1 MATDMFARL
10 RLRKFG
16 TPAALLLVCAGFALL
31 SPDAFATAGNLVN
44 ITQQMSLLAIIALG
58 ATFVMVLGE
67 FDLAVSAQAS
77 WAGIA
82 MFLLLQGGAGVASA
96 MLATLATCAAFG
108 AASGLLVAIWAVPSF
123 IATLSVGT
131 IIGGFTFWAS
141 GGATLLGAVP
151 HGFRG
156 LGRGDVAGVPTP
168 TLWMAAMFLAGG
180 FVLAQTEFGRRL
192 YAIGGNR
199 EAARLAGVPVRRDM
213 VAAFVLSGVLSGLAG
228 VLLAA
233 RLGSA
238 HPTGGGGFLLQ
249 AYAAVFLGMTAF
261 REGEPNVPGTLVGA
275 AIIAALANGLTIL
288 NVPSFFQDMATGAI
302 IIAAV
307 LIRKLTRDG

>member
-1 MATDMFARL
+1 MPRMRL
-10 RLRKFG
+10 QKIG
-16 TPAALLLVCAGFALL
+16 TPAALLLVAAGFSVL
-31 SPDAFATAGNLVN
+31 SPNAFATLGNFVN

-67 FDLAVSAQAS
+67 FDLSVSAQAS

-82 MFLLLQGGAGVASA
+82 MFVLLQAGIGTAPA
-96 MLATLATCAAFG
+96 ILGTLASCAVFG
-108 AASGLLVAIWAVPSF
+108 GISGALVAVWEVPSF

-131 IIGGFTFWAS
+131 IVGGVTFWAS
-141 GGATLLGAVP
+141 DGATLFGNVP
-151 HGFRG
+151 PGFRA
-156 LGRGDVAGVPTP
+156 LGRATIVGIPAP
-168 TLWMAAMFLAGG
+168 TLWMAALFAAGT
-180 FVLAQTEFGRRL
+180 FVLAQTERGRRL

-199 EAARLAGVPVRRDM
+199 EAARLAGVPVRRDTTI
-213 VAAFVLSGVLSGLAG
+213 AFVLAGTLSGLAG
-228 VLLAA
+228 ILLAA

-261 REGEPNVPGTLVGA
+261 REGEPNVAGTLVGA
-275 AIIAALANGLTIL
+275 AIIAMLANGLTIL

-307 LIRKLTRDG
+307 LIRRLTRR

>member
-1 MATDMFARL
+1 MAASALGRL
-10 RLRKFG
+10 RLQKYG
-16 TPAALLLVCAGFALL
+16 TPAALLIVCGGFAAL
-31 SPDAFATAGNLVN
+31 SPDAFATLSNLVN
-44 ITQQMSLLAIIALG
+44 ITQQMSLLAIVALG
-58 ATFVMVLGE
+58 ATFVMVVGE
-67 FDLAVSAQAS
+67 FDLSVSAQAS

-82 MFLLLQGGAGVASA
+82 MFLLLGQGFGVTLSV
-96 MLATLATCAAFG
+96 LATLAACAAF
-108 AASGLLVAIWAVPSF
+108 AAATGVLVARFAVPSF
-123 IATLSVGT
+123 IATLASGT

-141 GGATLLGAVP
+141 GGATLFGHVP
-151 HGFRG
+151 PAFRA
-156 LGRGDVAGVPTP
+156 LGRGAVGGVPALTLWMLALYVAGV
-168 TLWMAAMFLAGG
+168 
-180 FVLAQTEFGRRL
+180 VLLEQTEPGRRF

-238 HPTGGGGFLLQ
+238 QPTGGGGFLLQ

-261 REGEPNVPGTLVGA
+261 REGEPNAAGTLVGA

-288 NVPSFFQDMATGAI
+288 DVPSFIQDMVTGAI

-307 LIRKLTRDG
+307 LIRRVTRNG